1 MSEQWEVKANLPVKS
16 VDGERRRSITSKKT
30 RRLSLQ
36 YKTDMNMLIGREK
49 DGLVEKI
56 EVAKEGN
63 KGLGEVDR
71 DEIEAIGGDMTS
83 WLILP

>member
-30 RRLSLQ
+30 RGLSLQ
-36 YKTDMNMLIGREK
+36 YKADMNMLIGREK

-56 EVAKEGN
+56 EVAKEEN
-63 KGLGEVDR
+63 KHSGQG
-71 DEIEAIGGDMTS
+71 
-83 WLILP
+83 